1 MLTLSA
7 KRNKK
12 VWSRQSGKMT
22 EIFNE
27 KRCEETVRILTEVKD
42 NGFLKQLDG
51 SQEPWSYFDENI

>member
-1 MLTLSA
+1 MLTPSA

-27 KRCEETVRILTEVKD
+27 ERCEEMARILTGDKD
-42 NGFLKQLDG
+42 ETD
-51 SQEPWSYFDENI
+51 